1 MFMGIIF
8 INLERRNYVMSI
20 PISIYI
26 LIISLMGLIL
36 LSIFNKKLNLST
48 VTISEY
54 IIGITSIMGIF
65 MLFIEYTA

>member
-1 MFMGIIF
+1 
-8 INLERRNYVMSI
+8 MSI

>member
-1 MFMGIIF
+1 M
-8 INLERRNYVMSI
+8 MSI

-36 LSIFNKKLNLST
+36 LSIFNKKLNQNT
-48 VTISEY
+48 VTINEY
-54 IIGITSIMGIF
+54 IIGIF

>member
-36 LSIFNKKLNLST
+36 LLIFNKKLNLST

-54 IIGITSIMGIF
+54 IIGITSIIGIVV
-65 MLFIEYTA
+65 LFIEYSA